1 MTLPTPLL
9 ARHHGRE
16 VHGLSL
22 GRGEPATVLLTGLGV
37 PARWWHALGGDED
50 DVEALLHSPP
60 WNGRPCL
67 APLLAASGRVVSYD
81 RAGIGESG
89 PPTAPR
95 DLNDFVEELEAV
107 LAAAGVVCP
116 VRLVG
121 HSIGGVIALEYARR
135 RPERVAGLVLLDSSH
150 PDQLARFAAVASP
163 DELEAGADDRR
174 ETALH
179 HPERPDL
186 ESLLGQ
192 GPLRAG
198 ELGELPLLVVSRTV
212 SPFAAAVP
220 DKSVPEAAE
229 ACQLAEQREGVWQF
243 LQADLATLSTLAVHL
258 RLAGSRHDVHLDQP
272 ESVVRAIVQQTG
284 TSGPTSVVSAEDV

>member
-1 MTLPTPLL
+1 MNLPTRLL

-22 GRGEPATVLLTGLGV
+22 GQGEPATVLLTGLGV
-37 PARWWHALGGDED
+37 PAGWWHALGNDEV
-50 DVEALLHSPP
+50 DVAGLLHSPP
-60 WNGRPCL
+60 WNGRPYL
-67 APLLAASGRVVSYD
+67 GPLLAASGQVISYD
-81 RAGIGESG
+81 RAGLGESG
-89 PPTAPR
+89 PLTAPR

-107 LAAAGVVCP
+107 LVSAGVTWP

-150 PDQLARFAAVASP
+150 PDQLARFAAVAGP
-163 DELEAGADDRR
+163 DELEAGAEDRR
-174 ETALH
+174 QMTLH

-212 SPFAAAVP
+212 SPFAVP
-220 DKSVPEAAE
+220 ATDEAATDE
-229 ACQLAEQREGVWQF
+229 AAASRLAEQREEVWQL
-243 LQADLATLSTLAVHL
+243 LQADLATLSARAVHL
-258 RLAGSRHDVHLDQP
+258 RLAGSRHYVHLDQP
-272 ESVVRAIVQQTG
+272 EWVARAILQQAG
-284 TSGPTSVVSAEDV
+284 AAASSDAGVF